1 MSRRKLK
8 TIGVIG
14 GMGPEAGAY
23 FFERIV
29 RETAAGRDQD
39 HPPVVLC
46 SLPQIPDRT
55 PAILHGGPSP
65 VPAIL
70 RGLRALRKAGADF
83 AVMSC
88 ISAHYFYPRLAPRS
102 PVPFYSLIDD
112 TLAAIG
118 KMRPVPR
125 TIGLIATTGTVR
137 SGIVARPFE
146 AAGFEV
152 IVPSARDQERLM
164 TAIYGK
170 KGLKAGVTGGPAP
183 GDPPRHRR
191 RPRPPGRR
199 GDPGRVYRDPP
210 GPPGNGPAR
219 SSGRAH
225 GHRGPGGRAAGRRP
239 PETLG
244 GEATGSDRG
253 HVPGVR
259 VPMKR
264 DSPLRGQSL
273 RSI

>member
-29 RETAAGRDQD
+29 GETAAGRDQD
-39 HPPVVLC
+39 HPPVILC

-55 PAILHGGPSP
+55 PAILGGGPSP

-70 RGLRALRKAGADF
+70 RGLRTLQKAGADF

-88 ISAHYFYPRLAPRS
+88 ISAHFFYPRLAPRS
-102 PVPFYSLIDD
+102 PVPLYSLIDD

-152 IVPSARDQERLM
+152 IVPSARDQERVM

-170 KGLKAGVTGGPAP
+170 KGIKAGFMAG
-183 GDPPRHRR
+183 
-191 RPRPPGRR
+191 RPRETLLDIAGDLVRR
-199 GDPGRVYRDPP
+199 GAGAILAGCTEIPLVLQATDLPVPLVEPMAIG
-210 GPPGNGPAR
+210 A
-219 SSGRAH
+219 
-225 GHRGPGGRAAGRRP
+225 RAAVRRAGAR
-239 PETLG
+239 L
-244 GEATGSDRG
+244 
-253 HVPGVR
+253 
-259 VPMKR
+259 KR
-264 DSPLRGQSL
+264 
-273 RSI
+273 

>member
-8 TIGVIG
+8 TIGVLG
-14 GMGPEAGAY
+14 GMGPEAGVY
-23 FFERIV
+23 FFERVV

-39 HPPVVLC
+39 HPPVLLY

-55 PAILHGGPSP
+55 PAILGRGPSP

-70 RGLRALRKAGADF
+70 RGLRVLEKAGADF

-88 ISAHYFYPRLAPRS
+88 ISAHFFYPRLAPRS
-102 PVPFYSLIDD
+102 PVPLYSLIDD

-125 TIGLIATTGTVR
+125 TIGLIGTTGTVR

-152 IVPSARDQERLM
+152 ILPFGRDQKRVM

-170 KGLKAGVTGGPAP
+170 KGIKAGVTEG
-183 GDPPRHRR
+183 PPRETILDIA
-191 RPRPPGRR
+191 GDLVRR
-199 GDPGRVYRDPP
+199 GAGAILAGCTEIPLALQATDLPVPLVEPMAIG
-210 GPPGNGPAR
+210 A
-219 SSGRAH
+219 
-225 GHRGPGGRAAGRRP
+225 RAAVRRA
-239 PETLG
+239 G
-244 GEATGSDRG
+244 AR
-253 HVPGVR
+253 
-259 VPMKR
+259 
-264 DSPLRGQSL
+264 LR
-273 RSI
+273 